1 MKKIVFLLILLG
13 SYALSCQAQGG
24 GGRGLQRG
32 DGGILESV
40 HIAYL
45 TKQLNLS
52 PEEAQRFWPIYNQY
66 TTDMRNARLA
76 YNDHKDELAFDEA
89 NLIIKKKY
97 SAEIA
102 KALSPGKA
110 NDFFRAEKDFRGFV
124 QKEWM
129 ERRQEKLKQRR
140 GGPLP

>member
-1 MKKIVFLLILLG
+1 MGFLV
-13 SYALSCQAQGG
+13 LSGQAQVGG
-24 GGRGLQRG
+24 GGRGLKKA

-45 TKQLNLS
+45 TKQLNLT

-66 TTDMRNARLA
+66 AAEIRNARMA
-76 YNDHKDELAFDEA
+76 YNDHMDPLALDEA
-89 NLIIKKKY
+89 NLAIKKKY
-97 SAEIA
+97 SLEFG
-102 KALSPGKA
+102 KALSPGRA

-129 ERRQEKLKQRR
+129 ERRQERLQQRR
-140 GGPLP
+140 GGPPRQ